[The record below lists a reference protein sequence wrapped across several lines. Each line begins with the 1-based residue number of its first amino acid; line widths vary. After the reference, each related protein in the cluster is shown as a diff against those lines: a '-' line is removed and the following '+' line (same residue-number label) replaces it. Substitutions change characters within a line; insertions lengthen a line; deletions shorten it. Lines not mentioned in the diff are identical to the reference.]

1 MPKPEIEPYRLHAM
15 ICCGNKCEP
24 DGSRE
29 LVSYMKSRLLELGM
43 DDVRVNR
50 AGCLGVCVQGPIMVV
65 HPEGVWY
72 CHLNKENIDR
82 IIEQH
87 FKSGDVVED
96 LAFHQ
101 AKLANCS

>member
-1 MPKPEIEPYRLHAM
+1 MSKPKIEPYRLHVM

-29 LVSYMKSRLLELGM
+29 LVSYMKSQVLKAGL

-50 AGCLGVCVQGPIMVV
+50 AGCLGVCMQGPIMVV

-72 CHLNKENIDR
+72 CNLNQENVDR
-82 IIEQH
+82 IIEEH
-87 FKSGDVVED
+87 FKSGRVVED
-96 LAFHQ
+96 LVFHQ
-101 AKLANCS
+101 NEAI